1 MISLIEYLCE
11 RIKSSY
17 EFNNYYNGL
26 LEQLAHSFFEK
37 NKHDFVFTAQHERL
51 LHFSQFFL
59 IPVMN
64 IIELS
69 P

>member
-26 LEQLAHSFFEK
+26 LDQLAHSFFEK
-37 NKHDFVFTAQHERL
+37 N
-51 LHFSQFFL
+51 
-59 IPVMN
+59 
-64 IIELS
+64 
-69 P
+69 

>member
-26 LEQLAHSFFEK
+26 LEQLAHSFSRRISMILFLRHSTRGFYISV
-37 NKHDFVFTAQHERL
+37 N
-51 LHFSQFFL
+51 FF
-59 IPVMN
+59 
-64 IIELS
+64 
-69 P
+69 